1 MGKSVFRDKKKPLR
15 AFPGAP
21 REIRT
26 PVLALKGLRPGPL
39 DDGGIRQKF
48 YHILVISKME
58 RVRDYSQFQ
67 RLDAIRGIVAGV
79 VDCQPD
85 RVRAHFLRGIG
96 CQHRLQG
103 IRGLIG

>member
-39 DDGGIRQKF
+39 DDGGKN
-48 YHILVISKME
+48 ILAFQELDRANIPIS
-58 RVRDYSQFQ
+58 
-67 RLDAIRGIVAGV
+67 AI
-79 VDCQPD
+79 
-85 RVRAHFLRGIG
+85 LS
-96 CQHRLQG
+96 LQ
-103 IRGLIG
+103 I